1 MSSSE
6 RNLGFKLRKFKKNY
20 SEEFTFY
27 YTQWIRKSVSYST
40 DVSVSASQVSFP
52 ITVYTAKA
60 VISRSQFK
68 RHPNLSMAVN
78 MPLVCRSLC
87 NIYATCNEAFHLRL
101 ERFHAFLERA
111 QLLEDHVTS
120 LLHCANFAY
129 NWLRTSRSILRN
141 YIQCSFKL
149 NAWRARETQYVCK
162 LSYLFL
168 LTSPDCF
175 VSQRYP
181 VFGEFPE

>member
-1 MSSSE
+1 
-6 RNLGFKLRKFKKNY
+6 
-20 SEEFTFY
+20 
-27 YTQWIRKSVSYST
+27 
-40 DVSVSASQVSFP
+40 VSVSASLVSFP

-68 RHPNLSMAVN
+68 RHPNLSMTVN

-101 ERFHAFLERA
+101 GRFHALLEGA

-120 LLHCANFAY
+120 ALHCANFAY

-141 YIQCSFKL
+141 YIQWSFKL
-149 NAWRARETQYVCK
+149 NAWRARETEYVCFRICFC
-162 LSYLFL
+162 LHCRIAFYHTDIQSSESFQNE
-168 LTSPDCF
+168 THAIQFPDYSKCTTAL
-175 VSQRYP
+175 
-181 VFGEFPE
+181 